1 MRFKYP
7 MNNSDFSPLEGET
20 LTGALRWRYAT
31 KQFDASKKLS
41 DEQWSALQESLH
53 LAASSF
59 GLQPWKFIVVTDETK
74 KAALVP
80 DAWGQSQVAD
90 CSHLVVIAA
99 KKTMTPEDVDTLLQA
114 TAQQRDMEASSLEGY
129 RGMMV
134 GTLSARTPE
143 FIADWNA
150 RQCYVPLG
158 SLLTAAALMQVDAC
172 PMEGLVPEKFD
183 AQLGLTGSDYTSVVM
198 CALGFRSEDDKYAH
212 LAKVRYEAGDVF
224 EFIG

>member
-1 MRFKYP
+1 
-7 MNNSDFSPLEGET
+7 MNNSDFAPIEGDT
-20 LTGALRWRYAT
+20 VSSALHWRYAT
-31 KQFDASKKLS
+31 KQFDSTKKLS
-41 DEQWSALQESLH
+41 DEQWSALQNSLH

-59 GLQPWKFIVVTDETK
+59 GLQPWKFVVVTDDAK
-74 KAALVP
+74 KRALVP

-99 KKTMTPEDVDTLLQA
+99 KKTMTADDADKLMRA
-114 TAQQRDMEASSLEGY
+114 TARSRGAEATSLDGY
-129 RGMMV
+129 KGMIV

-150 RQCYVPLG
+150 RQCYVALG
-158 SLLTAAALMQVDAC
+158 FLLEAAALMQIDAC

-183 AQLGLTGSDYTSVVM
+183 EQLGLSGSDYTSVVM
-198 CALGFRSEDDKYAH
+198 CALGTRAPDDKYAD
-212 LAKVRYEAGDVF
+212 LAKVRYPVGEIF

>member
-1 MRFKYP
+1 
-7 MNNSDFSPLEGET
+7 MNNSDFSPVSGET
-20 LTGALRWRYAT
+20 VSSALQWRYAT

-41 DEQWSALQESLH
+41 DEQWQTLQQSLH

-59 GLQPWKFIVVTDETK
+59 GLQPWKFVVVTDAAK

-80 DAWGQSQVAD
+80 DAWGQQQVAD

-99 KKTMTPEDVDTLLQA
+99 KKTMTEADVDKL
-114 TAQQRDMEASSLEGY
+114 MEANAQARGADATSLDGY
-129 RGMMV
+129 KGMIV

-150 RQCYVPLG
+150 RQCYVALG
-158 SLLTAAALMQVDAC
+158 FLLEAAALMQIDAC

-183 AQLGLTGSDYTSVVM
+183 QQLGLTDSDYTSVVM
-198 CALGFRSEDDKYAH
+198 CALGTRAADDKYAD
-212 LAKVRYEAGDVF
+212 LAKVRYDVSDVF
-224 EFIG
+224 EFVG

>member
-1 MRFKYP
+1 
-7 MNNSDFSPLEGET
+7 MNNSDFSPVSGATIE
-20 LTGALRWRYAT
+20 GALQWRYAT
-31 KQFDASKKLS
+31 KQFDSSKRLS
-41 DEQWSALQESLH
+41 DEQWSVLQTSLH

-59 GLQPWKFIVVTDETK
+59 GLQPWKFIVITDQDK

-99 KKTMTPEDVDTLLQA
+99 KKTISVADVDKLMSV
-114 TAQQRDMEASSLEGY
+114 TAQMRGAEATSLDGY
-129 RGMMV
+129 KGMIV
-134 GTLSARTPE
+134 GGLSARTPE
-143 FIADWNA
+143 EIAAWNA

-158 SLLTAAALMQVDAC
+158 FLLQAAALMQIDAC

-183 AQLGLTGSDYTSVVM
+183 QQLGLTGSDYTSVVM
-198 CALGFRSEDDKYAH
+198 CALGTRAADDKYAE
-212 LAKVRYEAGDVF
+212 LAKVRYPENEIF

>member
-1 MRFKYP
+1 
-7 MNNSDFSPLEGET
+7 MNNTDFSPVSGET
-20 LTGALRWRYAT
+20 ISSALHWRYAT
-31 KQFDASKKLS
+31 KQFDATQKLT
-41 DEQWSALQESLH
+41 DEQWSALQDALH
-53 LAASSF
+53 LTASSF
-59 GLQPWKFIVVTDETK
+59 GLQPWKFIVISDQAK

-99 KKTMTPEDVDTLLQA
+99 KKTMTAEDADKLMRA
-114 TAQQRDMEASSLEGY
+114 TADARGAEASSLDGY
-129 RGMMV
+129 KGMIV

-150 RQCYVPLG
+150 RQCYVALG
-158 SLLTAAALMQVDAC
+158 FLLQSAALMQIDAC

-183 AQLGLTGSDYTSVVM
+183 QQLGLTDSDYTSVVM
-198 CALGFRSEDDKYAH
+198 CALGARAADDKYAD
-212 LAKVRYEAGDVF
+212 LAKVRYLESDVF